1 MPPSKSGAPVARLA
15 LEDVLAVV
23 GAEMILVAEVAALEV
38 IDLRGITG
46 LGEEH
51 QDLEVVPSIG
61 SVLL

>member
-1 MPPSKSGAPVARLA
+1 
-15 LEDVLAVV
+15 
-23 GAEMILVAEVAALEV
+23 MILVAEVAALEV